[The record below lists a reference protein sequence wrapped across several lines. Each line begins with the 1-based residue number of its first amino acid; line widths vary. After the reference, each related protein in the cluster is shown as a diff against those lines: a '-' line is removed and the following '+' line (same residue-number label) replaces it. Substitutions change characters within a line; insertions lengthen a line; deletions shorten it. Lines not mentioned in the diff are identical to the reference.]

1 VFADRGPIGLP
12 VVVSA
17 GDAQGEHIFGMF
29 HAPPSSG
36 PLQALLRDI
45 AMRAFDLT
53 GADRQILGQGVPIV
67 QLIAAIAQIAMT
79 SPHRR
84 LFFVHVGG
92 FAVAR
97 QLLQH
102 VRRTPCFERVLL
114 SPIQASRAAAFG
126 AIPSAA
132 VLKYSQT

>member
-1 VFADRGPIGLP
+1 MFADRGPIGFP

-36 PLQALLRDI
+36 PLQALLGDI
-45 AMRAFDLT
+45 AMRAFDLS
-53 GADRQILGQGVPIV
+53 GADRQILGQAVPIV
-67 QLIAAIAQIAMT
+67 QLIAAIAQIAMA

-84 LFFVHVGG
+84 FVLRPRR
-92 FAVAR
+92 FAAR

-102 VRRTPCFERVLL
+102 VRQTPCFERVL
-114 SPIQASRAAAFG
+114 
-126 AIPSAA
+126 
-132 VLKYSQT
+132 